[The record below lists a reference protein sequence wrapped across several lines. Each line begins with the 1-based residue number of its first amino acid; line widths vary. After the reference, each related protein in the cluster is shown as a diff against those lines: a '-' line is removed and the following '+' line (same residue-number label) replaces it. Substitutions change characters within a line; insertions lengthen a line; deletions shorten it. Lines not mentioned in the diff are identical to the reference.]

1 MSGRGVL
8 PGSRRADL
16 ARRAVPAAWTAA
28 RREVQAVPV
37 RRGVLARLL
46 AHRTGRAGLALAAV
60 LLLAVLAGP
69 LLVGQSTTELD
80 LGDKLAPPGPEHW
93 LGTDQFGRDQLARL
107 LEGGRRSLGAAALV
121 LAGALVISMTIG
133 IAAGLAGPVVDAVA
147 MRVVDVLL
155 ALPGLI
161 LALAVVG
168 VLGPSFSN
176 LVLALVISSWAY
188 YARLARSY
196 VLAAR
201 SRGDVLAARMAG
213 IPGPRIVAGHIVPG
227 VATQLLVVATLD
239 LGGVIVAIAGLSFLG
254 LGVQPPD
261 AEWGAMLS
269 ETRLYFTTAPWLLA
283 GPAVATF
290 LAVTA
295 ANLVGDA
302 LRDVAGPDAGGRL

>member
-1 MSGRGVL
+1 MTL
-8 PGSRRADL
+8 
-16 ARRAVPAAWTAA
+16 VPAAWTA
-28 RREVQAVPV
+28 RRHTTPVAAVNRGLL
-37 RRGVLARLL
+37 RRLVAHPTGRVGLGLSVLLVLA
-46 AHRTGRAGLALAAV
+46 V
-60 LLLAVLAGP
+60 VVGP
-69 LLVGQSTTELD
+69 LVVGQSATELD
-80 LGDKLAPPGPEHW
+80 LPGKLTPPGAEHW

-107 LEGGRRSLGAAALV
+107 LDGGRRSLGAAALV
-121 LAGALVISMTIG
+121 LVGALVISMTIG

-161 LALAVVG
+161 LALAIVG
-168 VLGPSFSN
+168 VMGPGFAN

-201 SRGDVLAARMAG
+201 TRGDVLVARAAG
-213 IPGPRIVAGHIVPG
+213 IGRVRVVVGHIVPG
-227 VATQLLVVATLD
+227 VAAQLLVVATLD
-239 LGGVIVAIAGLSFLG
+239 LGGVVVAIAGLSFLG
-254 LGVQPPD
+254 LGVAPPD

-283 GPAVATF
+283 GPAAASL

-302 LRDVAGPDAGGRL
+302 LRDVAAPDGGRG

>member
-1 MSGRGVL
+1 MTAVRPDLAKLVPAPWGG
-8 PGSRRADL
+8 RRAS
-16 ARRAVPAAWTAA
+16 VPA
-28 RREVQAVPV
+28 V
-37 RRGVLARLL
+37 RRGVGRRLV
-46 AHRTGRAGLALAAV
+46 AHRTGRAGLVLAGALTLAV
-60 LLLAVLAGP
+60 LLGP
-69 LLVGQSTTELD
+69 LLSAQSTTDLD
-80 LGDKLAPPGPEHW
+80 LAATLVAPNGTHW
-93 LGTDQFGRDQLARL
+93 LGTDQFGRDQLVRL

-121 LAGALVISMTIG
+121 LVGALGISLTIG
-133 IAAGLAGPVVDAVA
+133 VAAGMAGTVADAVA

-168 VLGPSFSN
+168 VLGPSFAN
-176 LVLALVISSWAY
+176 LVLAMVISSWAY

-196 VLAAR
+196 VLASRA
-201 SRGDVLAARMAG
+201 RGDVLAARMAG
-213 IPGPRIVAGHIVPG
+213 IGTARIVIGHIVPG

-239 LGGVIVAIAGLSFLG
+239 LGGIIVAIAGLSFLG

-269 ETRLYFTTAPWLLA
+269 ETRLYFGTAPWLLI

-295 ANLVGDA
+295 ANLIGDA
-302 LRDVAGPDAGGRL
+302 LRDVAAPDGGHQ